1 MSIFVNPNELF
12 EIKLNFFKIEDDNL
26 SRIQINNAGDHL
38 LICEASKRD
47 FKTMSSIIEE
57 ATIINSVNGKPFLRN
72 KILCFKIMLNF
83 IKSIKVVSEYS
94 EEYFTINESSI
105 NNMEYDVVKA
115 ICKKWLEMT
124 SGK

>member
-1 MSIFVNPNELF
+1 MSIFINPHDTF
-12 EIKLNFFKIEDDNL
+12 EIKLNFYKIEKESLAKIHLDTN
-26 SRIQINNAGDHL
+26 GDCSI
-38 LICEASKRD
+38 ICEATKRD

-72 KILCFKIMLNF
+72 KILFLKIMTHF
-83 IKSIKVVSEYS
+83 IKSIKVISENS
-94 EEYFTINESSI
+94 EECFTINESNI

-124 SGK
+124 NGK